1 MENGPKGNLIT
12 CFLVSSSAKLF
23 FPDVQYSAFGLTCFL
38 EPLMV
43 SVLYFWQ
50 LSRDLLLLLQ
60 TSSPMFFSLAPRVE
74 NPTHTQFNLLRL
86 ASSREY
92 DKKQGRGGGQFKVAH
107 LN

>member
-1 MENGPKGNLIT
+1 MLN
-12 CFLVSSSAKLF
+12 FF

-50 LSRDLLLLLQ
+50 LSRDLLLLQLS
-60 TSSPMFFSLAPRVE
+60 TSSSVPVFSSLAPRVE

-86 ASSREY
+86 ASSREEY
-92 DKKQGRGGGQFKVAH
+92 DKKRREGVNSKLAT
-107 LN
+107 